1 MVKDITFNDKIR
13 LRTHEEL
20 KAQNNGLVI
29 IKNTLDEIGVINYLS
44 SGTLLGA
51 VRDNDF
57 IPWDWD
63 VQMYLI
69 MENAYPLRQ
78 KITKSLVDKGFIIH
92 KFIDSED
99 ALKWAVSKRADFAQ
113 AVREGAYFELTAWYV
128 QGKWRYRKKK
138 SMRVPSYL
146 FEGEYYINF
155 KGVKYRT
162 LNPPEK
168 YLEFCYGDW
177 KTPIRSSNKEVY
189 STSNHLRGYS
199 GINKF
204 IHFFNTVK
212 KKMLSFLLMKK

>member
-1 MVKDITFNDKIR
+1 MVKDITFDDKIR

-20 KAQNNGLVI
+20 IAQNNGLVI

-63 VQMYLI
+63 VQMYLV

-99 ALKWAVSKRADFAQ
+99 ALKWAVSKRADLAQ

-155 KGVKYRT
+155 KEVKYRT

-189 STSNHLRGYS
+189 STSSHLRGYS